1 MKNKILLF
9 SIGFVVFSSFLN
21 FLTVRLLGLPC
32 VIEFFV
38 LPLLYIYRRNLNI
51 PTIEVFYVFVFV
63 LLGTLIGSI
72 NPVYMISDIIPIAR
86 CFLIGSIAFV
96 IGKNNNVFKNI
107 DNLYSFCFGVFCG
120 DFVNALILMTTI
132 LGTKFD
138 REYAVD
144 INIIFSVLWVVLTIL
159 YKKPKYLIAMLV
171 LVPSLAFMS
180 VSRGVSTFFFVAII
194 LAFFLKIIKSPSK
207 IVFIG
212 SFLTVSFFILSDI
225 YINNEEAVRK
235 FSPSMHFRLYK
246 KVRSYGKNKTDG
258 GRIAPYYW
266 AAENITYYTVP
277 RGFLGKNFLK
287 NPDKDDTPLVSPWD
301 CSYMELLYTFG
312 FVPFILII
320 GIVLYKLI
328 KCFMFYITTSEL
340 LFAAL
345 SVLLATM
352 LIEHFF
358 GYGLIRSPFTIA
370 SSWGILGF
378 LWRIT
383 RYPDSLIGTLINSSD
398 DKN

>member
-9 SIGFVVFSSFLN
+9 SIGFVVFSSFLS
-21 FLTVRLLGLPC
+21 FLAVRLLGLPC

-72 NPVYMISDIIPIAR
+72 NPVYTISDIIPISR
-86 CFLIGSIAFV
+86 CFLIGSIAFI

-132 LGTKFD
+132 LGTKYD

-144 INIIFSVLWVVLTIL
+144 INIIFSVLWVILTIL
-159 YKKPKYLIAMLV
+159 YKKPKYLIAVLV

-180 VSRGVSTFFFVAII
+180 VSRGVSTFFLVAII
-194 LAFFLKIIKSPSK
+194 LAFFLKIIKNPSK

-212 SFLTVSFFILSDI
+212 TFLTVSFFILSDI
-225 YINNEEAVRK
+225 YINNEETVRK

-246 KVRSYGKNKTDG
+246 KVRTYGKNKTDG

-266 AAENITYYTVP
+266 AAENITYYTFP
-277 RGFLGKNFLK
+277 RGFLGKKVLRSGGGQN
-287 NPDKDDTPLVSPWD
+287 TPLMSSWD
-301 CSYMELLYTFG
+301 SSYMELLYTFG
-312 FVPFILII
+312 FILFVII
-320 GIVLYKLI
+320 LLVFLYKLYM
-328 KCFMFYITTSEL
+328 CFILYVHSGKL
-340 LFAAL
+340 LFATIT
-345 SVLLATM
+345 VLLVTM
-352 LIEHFF
+352 FIEHFF

-370 SSWGILGF
+370 SSWGFLGYV
-378 LWRIT
+378 WQIT
-383 RYPDSLIGTLINSSD
+383 EKRKYVIEI
-398 DKN
+398 

>member
-9 SIGFVVFSSFLN
+9 SIGVVVFSSFLN

-38 LPLLYIYRRNLNI
+38 LPLMYIYRRNLNI

-72 NPVYMISDIIPIAR
+72 NPVYTISDIIPISR
-86 CFLIGSIAFV
+86 CFLIGSIAFI

-132 LGTKFD
+132 LGTKYD

-144 INIIFSVLWVVLTIL
+144 INIIFSVLWVILTIL
-159 YKKPKYLIAMLV
+159 YKKPKYLIAVLV

-180 VSRGVSTFFFVAII
+180 VSRGVSTFFLVAII
-194 LAFFLKIIKSPSK
+194 LAFFLKIIKNPSK

-212 SFLTVSFFILSDI
+212 TFLTVSFFILSDI
-225 YINNEEAVRK
+225 YINNEETVRK

-246 KVRSYGKNKTDG
+246 KVRTYGKNKTDG

-266 AAENITYYTVP
+266 AAENITYYTFP
-277 RGFLGKNFLK
+277 RGFLGKKVLRSGGGQN
-287 NPDKDDTPLVSPWD
+287 TPLMSPWD
-301 CSYMELLYTFG
+301 SSYMELLYTFG
-312 FVPFILII
+312 FILFVII
-320 GIVLYKLI
+320 LLVFLYKLYM
-328 KCFMFYITTSEL
+328 CFILYVHSGKL
-340 LFAAL
+340 LFATIT
-345 SVLLATM
+345 VLLVTM
-352 LIEHFF
+352 FIEHFF

-370 SSWGILGF
+370 SSWGFLGYV
-378 LWRIT
+378 WQIT
-383 RYPDSLIGTLINSSD
+383 EKRKYVIEI
-398 DKN
+398 

>member
-1 MKNKILLF
+1 MMKNKILLF

-38 LPLLYIYRRNLNI
+38 LPLMYIYRRNLNI

-72 NPVYMISDIIPIAR
+72 NPVYTISDIIPISR
-86 CFLIGSIAFV
+86 CFLIGSIAFI

-132 LGTKFD
+132 LGTKYD

-144 INIIFSVLWVVLTIL
+144 INIIFSVLWVILTIL
-159 YKKPKYLIAMLV
+159 YKKPKYLIAVLV

-180 VSRGVSTFFFVAII
+180 VSRGVSTFFLVAII
-194 LAFFLKIIKSPSK
+194 LAFFLKIIKNPSK

-212 SFLTVSFFILSDI
+212 TFLTVSFFILSDI
-225 YINNEEAVRK
+225 YINNEETVRK

-246 KVRSYGKNKTDG
+246 KVRTYGKNKTDG

-266 AAENITYYTVP
+266 AAENITYYTFP
-277 RGFLGKNFLK
+277 RGFLGKKVLRSGGGQN
-287 NPDKDDTPLVSPWD
+287 TPLMSPWD
-301 CSYMELLYTFG
+301 SSYMELLYTFG
-312 FVPFILII
+312 FILFVII
-320 GIVLYKLI
+320 LLVFLYKLYM
-328 KCFMFYITTSEL
+328 CFILYVHSGKL
-340 LFAAL
+340 LFATIT
-345 SVLLATM
+345 VLLVTM
-352 LIEHFF
+352 FIEHFF

-370 SSWGILGF
+370 SSWGFLGYV
-378 LWRIT
+378 WQIT
-383 RYPDSLIGTLINSSD
+383 EKRKYVIEI
-398 DKN
+398 